1 MESSLNLES
10 FSAGWLA
17 PSNRQIMIAGP
28 CSAESEEQL
37 LQTAAALSSSYVN
50 LFRAGIWKP
59 RTRPGAFQGLG
70 SKALPW
76 LIKVKEKFGIPVTT
90 EVANEK
96 HVYEALKYG
105 IDVLWIGARTTANP
119 FAVEEI
125 ARALKGKNIP
135 VMVKNP
141 VNPDLKLWIGALERL
156 NNEGI
161 TRLAAIHRGF
171 SIFGNSEYRNPP
183 QWEIPLK
190 LKEMFPSLPVISD
203 PSHIS
208 GNRNFIKPLMKK
220 AMEFSFDGMMVEVH
234 PEPGK
239 AWSDAAQQ
247 LTPGDYLANLEKT
260 GWSYSGEAGW
270 SLDLLRHEIDMLDDE
285 ILQLFSRRMKIS
297 GQIGSYK
304 MQKKLSIFQ
313 KNRWRQLLEERIR
326 AGEKKGLTKEFI
338 MRIFD
343 SLHHE
348 SVNRQKILTNDCS
361 EEMLQKH

>member
-1 MESSLNLES
+1 MESSLTLES
-10 FSAGWLA
+10 FSAGGLA
-17 PSNRQIMIAGP
+17 PSDRQIMIAGP
-28 CSAESEEQL
+28 CSAESEQQL
-37 LQTAAALSSSYVN
+37 LQTAAALSRSNVN

-70 SKALPW
+70 SRALPW
-76 LIKVKEKFGIPVTT
+76 LLKVREKFGIPVTT

-125 ARALKGKNIP
+125 ATALKGKNIP

-156 NNEGI
+156 NNAGI
-161 TRLAAIHRGF
+161 KRLAAIHRGF
-171 SIFGNSEYRNPP
+171 STYEKSEFRNPP

-190 LKEMFPSLPVISD
+190 LKKMFPSLPVLTD

-208 GNRNFIKPLMKK
+208 GNRNLIQPLMSK
-220 AMEFSFDGMMVEVH
+220 AIELSFDGMMVEVH
-234 PEPGK
+234 PEPEK
-239 AWSDAAQQ
+239 AWSDPAQQ
-247 LTPGDYLANLEKT
+247 ITAEEFSMLLKQFGLNSLEQT
-260 GWSYSGEAGW
+260 QI
-270 SLDLLRHEIDMLDDE
+270 SLDSLRHEIDMLDDE

-313 KNRWRQLLEERIR
+313 KNRWRQLMEERIKK
-326 AGEKKGLTKEFI
+326 GEQKGLTKEFI

-348 SVNRQKILTNDCS
+348 SVNRQKRMLTGCS